1 MMTNGTW
8 NPGFDPGTGKKKKKT
23 LEKLV
28 KSKLNLHFDK

>member
-8 NPGFDPGTGKKKKKT
+8 IPGLDPGTGKKKKT